1 MGNKHIINC
10 AAAFLAAALLFGACT
25 REPEKPVQDNTSQWV
40 ERTFTVAPIETKTSI
55 AGAKVSWNQG
65 DVIGIID
72 NGTPGVCHPFVA
84 TSAGST
90 ASFQGSVSIGAT
102 EYMAIY
108 PYDATAQ
115 GNFETGIIKSSIS
128 PEQSL
133 APESGNSLL
142 MASKVDGD
150 VIHFHHAAGIVSF
163 TLKSSDH
170 VSRVLFRG
178 NEGEVV
184 SGSASIEVTE
194 STAVPVVSGGYTVS
208 GVPAEGDTFA
218 DGTYYLSVAP
228 GMLSSG
234 FTLHLFR
241 EMDHK
246 EAHGYVG
253 EGKVISCGAGFN
265 VGTVSP
271 AAEKW
276 MTSIMKDQTDVYV
289 SPDGAGEATGL
300 DEANA
305 MSWDDFSR
313 IMNYGDGATGTNS
326 FSAYQY
332 KSELIKDRTFHLA
345 AGTYYPTET
354 LDIFFDGVADGIGIT
369 LQGAGKWSTVID
381 GSNCPGLRAMNICS
395 VVEPLIQG
403 VTFSNFTAT
412 NGGTLYLDGSFAKI
426 RDCSFSANAT
436 GGNGGAI
443 YCNGGTLFLS
453 SSSFKENTAG
463 SFGNDVFSSGT
474 NNGFA
479 GIHNCTF
486 IASADA
492 EGSDVFGSSAM
503 ALTHNTFFS
512 GSSAPSHLCVNS
524 AVAAENGILLAGN
537 IVEDVNGKG
546 IGHFNWSKISSGG
559 FNIYSQGSFTSASGA
574 DQTDVPVLTVSGDNT
589 YYSWSGE
596 TSFTKPLLDNLETLI
611 AKVSTGASVR
621 PVNVLK
627 TYSNWLRE
635 EAGWDKD
642 IRGVNRTTFLWPGS
656 YQDGTMGENILNGT
670 VLDPANNLYG
680 MIANSATGNGIAGV
694 PVTDGFQFVVT
705 DENGVYQFKS
715 AEGARRVYYTL
726 PSGYEVAL
734 DAEFKRACFFND
746 CEIADKTS
754 YRKDFVLTPADW
766 DQSKFTLLC
775 MADPQVRNDYE
786 INRFKTET
794 MPDIVA
800 TVNEKQSLGEFTHI
814 YAQTLGDLDFDS
826 IAMWDKFRAAT
837 TNVLLSNGT
846 YLPFFHLMGNHDH
859 NGLAEDDPHG
869 MYIKTL
875 GPKDYSYNIGNVHV
889 IIMDNVRETSVTT
902 TPNTKYPNLYKWKY
916 DGGFTPEQ
924 MEWLR
929 QDLALVE
936 NKSEKMVLFGAHI
949 PLLNIIYGK
958 FDLSNYKTI
967 LPWLAEFN
975 EAHILTGHSHQMHN
989 YIHSEYV
996 CAGGTPVYKH
1006 NLATACGSLWS
1017 SKINPDGCPNGY
1029 GFFEIEG
1036 ARMKN
1041 WIYKGTG
1048 LPFSYQMRVYDGN
1061 ATYDAKYNYHW
1072 YERTEIHR
1080 EDIDVLKGNPLFK
1093 DCFVVSLWDDDTANW
1108 TVEMFQNGEK
1118 KGDFQRVA
1126 PGEADDICT
1135 SVFTIKKGLV
1145 NTDYISSKSG
1155 HFWYFKPASG
1165 NPSAETDWEV
1175 VATQTIPGSGVVNV
1189 YRANTLQTDFTGFAA
1204 P

>member
-1 MGNKHIINC
+1 MIIQPLVKC
-10 AAAFLAAALLFGACT
+10 AAAFLAAALLFGACS
-25 REPEKPVQDNTSQWV
+25 RESEKPVQENTSLNDSEWV
-40 ERTFTVAPIETKTSI
+40 ERTFTVAPVETKTRI
-55 AGAKVSWNQG
+55 AGAKVSWSQG
-65 DVIGIID
+65 DVVGIID
-72 NGTPGVCHPFVA
+72 NKSPGFCHPFVA

-178 NEGEVV
+178 NDGEVV
-184 SGSASIEVTE
+184 AGSASIAVTE
-194 STAVPVVSGGYTVS
+194 SAAVSVVSGGYTVS

-289 SPDGAGEATGL
+289 SPDGAGDATGT
-300 DEANA
+300 DATNA
-305 MSWDDFSR
+305 MPWIDFSR

-326 FSAYQY
+326 YSLYQY

-345 AGTYYPTET
+345 AGTYFPTET
-354 LDIFFDGVADGIGIT
+354 LDIFFDGVSEEIGFTI
-369 LQGAGKWSTVID
+369 QGVSKESTIID

-412 NGGTLYLDGSFAKI
+412 NGGALYLDGSFAKI

-443 YCNGGTLFLS
+443 YCNGGSLFLG

-492 EGSDVFGSSAM
+492 DGSDVFGSSAM

-512 GSSAPSHLCVNS
+512 GSSALSHLCVNS
-524 AVAAENGILLAGN
+524 AVTAENGILLAGN
-537 IVEDVNGKG
+537 IVNDVNGGG
-546 IGHFNWSKISSGG
+546 IGHYNWSKITSGG
-559 FNIYSQGSFTSASGA
+559 YNIYSQGSFTSTSGT
-574 DQTDVPVLTVSGDNT
+574 DQTDVPTLIVSGDNT

-596 TSFTKPLLDNLETLI
+596 TSFIKPLLDDLEAVI
-611 AKVSTGASVR
+611 ARVSTGASVK
-621 PVNVLK
+621 PANVLES
-627 TYSNWLRE
+627 YSTWLRE

-642 IRGVNRTTFLWPGS
+642 IRGVNRATYLWPGS
-656 YQDGTMGENILNGT
+656 YQEGSGTSTLNGT
-670 VLDPANNLYG
+670 LLDPANNLYG
-680 MIANSATGNGIAGV
+680 MIVNSATEKGIAGV

-705 DENGVYQFKS
+705 DANGVYQFKS
-715 AEGARRVYYTL
+715 AKGARRVYYTL
-726 PSGYEVAL
+726 PSGYEVTL
-734 DAEFKRACFFND
+734 DGEYRLPKFYND
-746 CEIADKTS
+746 CEISEMTS
-754 YRKDFVLTPADW
+754 YRKDFVLTPVNW
-766 DQSKFTLLC
+766 DQSRFTMLW
-775 MADPQVRNDYE
+775 MGDPQVRYAYDVS
-786 INRFKTET
+786 RFKKET
-794 MPDIVA
+794 MADVIA
-800 TVNEKQSLGEFTHI
+800 TIDAKQALGEYMHI
-814 YAQTLGDLDFDS
+814 YAQSLGDLTYDS
-826 IAMWDKFRAAT
+826 NSMWEEYRTAISNLK
-837 TNVLLSNGT
+837 LSAGG
-846 YLPFFHLMGNHDH
+846 YLPFFQMMGNHDH
-859 NGLAEDDPHG
+859 NGLSEEDPDG
-869 MYIKTL
+869 LYIQYF
-875 GPKDYSYNIGNVHV
+875 GPKDYSYNIGDVHIV
-889 IIMDNVRETSVTT
+889 IMDNVKETAITT
-902 TPNTKYPNLYKWKY
+902 SGNPNGYTWNY
-916 DGGFTPEQ
+916 DEGGLTEEQ
-924 MEWLR
+924 VEWLR
-929 QDLALVE
+929 QDIALVD
-936 NKSEKMVLFGAHI
+936 NKSEKMVIFAAHV
-949 PLLNIIYGK
+949 PSYGMHTKQHEVLSLLTSFK
-958 FDLSNYKTI
+958 
-967 LPWLAEFN
+967 
-975 EAHILTGHSHQMHN
+975 EAHFIAGHVHQTYNLEHPD
-989 YIHSEYV
+989 YV
-996 CAGGTPVYKH
+996 CAGGKPIYSH
-1006 NLATACGSLWS
+1006 AMGAACGCWWS
-1017 SKINPDGCPNGY
+1017 STMNKDGTPNGF
-1029 GFFEIEG
+1029 GFYEIEG
-1036 ARMKN
+1036 ASMKN
-1041 WIYKGTG
+1041 WIYKGTDRD
-1048 LPFSYQMRVYDGN
+1048 FDYQMRVYDGN

-1072 YERTEIHR
+1072 YEVNKTPRGITVMGDER
-1080 EDIDVLKGNPLFK
+1080 FRNS
-1093 DCFVVSLWDDDTANW
+1093 FVVNLWNDDREHW
-1108 TVEMFQNGEK
+1108 TVEMYQGGEK
-1118 KGDFQRVA
+1118 IGDFQRVA
-1126 PGEADDICT
+1126 PGEATDVCV
-1135 SVFTIKKGLV
+1135 SVYNVSRIDPNK
-1145 NTDYISSKSG
+1145 SSSWHG
-1155 HFWYFKPASG
+1155 SRSSHFWYFKPASG
-1165 NPSAETDWEV
+1165 NPSSETDWEV
-1175 VATQTIPGSGVVNV
+1175 VATQIIPGSGEVNV